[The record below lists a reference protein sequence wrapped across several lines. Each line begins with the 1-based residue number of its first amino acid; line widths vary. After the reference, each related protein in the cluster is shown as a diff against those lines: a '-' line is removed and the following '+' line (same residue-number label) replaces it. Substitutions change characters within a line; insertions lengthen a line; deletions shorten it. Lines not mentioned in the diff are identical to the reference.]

1 MGVGKA
7 PLPLPTRP
15 EGTAQGSFLGR
26 ASAPGGGPTPLAPG
40 ETATK
45 RSPHPAPLPSN
56 SREGPRQPISPQGS
70 RGPLPPEH
78 PVKEAAQ
85 RERRTPHAATAEAAT
100 ADRSTGTTHN
110 AVLHPPSLQR
120 GRGCARQ
127 QVSPQRSR
135 GPLSP
140 EHPAKEAAQRERRT
154 PHTATAGA
162 AAMDQM
168 ACSKNESQWTPR
180 AITALLQETKR
191 KQKL

>member
-56 SREGPRQPISPQGS
+56 SREGPRQPISPQRS

-85 RERRTPHAATAEAAT
+85 QERRTPHAATAEAAT

-110 AVLHPPSLQR
+110 AVLHPPSPTKRQR
-120 GRGCARQ
+120 VC
-127 QVSPQRSR
+127 SPTSQ
-135 GPLSP
+135 PT
-140 EHPAKEAAQRERRT
+140 KEPGAALART
-154 PHTATAGA
+154 PREGGSSAG
-162 AAMDQM
+162 
-168 ACSKNESQWTPR
+168 T
-180 AITALLQETKR
+180 
-191 KQKL
+191 